1 MECDFLI
8 VGAGIAGASA
18 GYELAAR
25 GRVILLERESQPGYH
40 STGRSAAM
48 YIESYGNAPVR
59 AITAASRAF
68 LEHPPAGFAGSP
80 LLSPR
85 GVLYLARKDQMAKL
99 EREYAE
105 LKKDAPGLRRLT
117 KREALALFPLIHI
130 DYVEAALFDADAMDL
145 DVHAVHQGFL
155 KGLKARGGQVVTSAE
170 LTAAERKGG
179 LWHVR
184 TPAGDFS
191 APVLINAAGAWA
203 DVLAAR
209 IGAKP
214 IAIVPKRRTAF
225 IFDPPQGAK
234 IEGWPVAAD
243 VDEQF
248 YLKPEAGKFLGSPA
262 DETPVEPQDIQPEE
276 LDIAIAADRIEKA
289 ITFKI
294 ARIARRWAGLRSFV
308 ADKTLVAGFA
318 ADAEGFFWL
327 AGQGGYGI
335 QTSPAMGRIAA
346 ALATGGPLPA
356 DVATRG
362 VTEVQLAPARC
373 QTAASH

>member
-68 LEHPPAGFAGSP
+68 LEHPPAGFADSP

-105 LKKDAPGLRRLT
+105 LKKDAPGLRRLA
-117 KREALALFPLIHI
+117 KKEALALFPLIHF
-130 DYVEAALFDADAMDL
+130 DYVEAALFDADAMDM

-225 IFDPPQGAK
+225 IFDPPQDAK
-234 IEGWPVAAD
+234 IQDWPVAAD

-248 YLKPEAGKFLGSPA
+248 YFKPEAGKFLGSPA

-294 ARIARRWAGLRSFV
+294 SRIQRRWAGLRSFV
-308 ADKTLVAGFA
+308 KDKTPVVGFA
-318 ADAEGFFWL
+318 PDAEGFFWC

-335 QTSPAMGRIAA
+335 QTSPTMGRIAA
-346 ALATGGPLPA
+346 ALAQGKPLPA
-356 DVATRG
+356 DVAARG
-362 VTEVQLAPARC
+362 VTEAQLAPGR
-373 QTAASH
+373 